1 MILTDF
7 REFSDRREYD
17 IGFTKIDGMQVNRRV
32 SERRKSD
39 RFRMQLKELFELH
52 MEETVLEDDIN
63 GIIVPMVQ
71 SEQKES
77 PAT

>member
-63 GIIVPMVQ
+63 GIIVPTVQ
-71 SEQKES
+71 TEQRER
-77 PAT
+77 PAK